1 MTALK
6 KEQQQWCVWVG
17 QAGIDG
23 KILTLKKD
31 CTLFRL
37 TLALPWT
44 AKTTCPSLKKN
55 IGTSSIIFN
64 AATIFLPTRRAP
76 CNCVNSCL
84 ESVLSGRF
92 ISRRTEI
99 LWHVHSPD
107 LSPLDYWLWGLLE
120 KDIGEEKPKN
130 IAQLKLLVKAK
141 AERIEAGQC
150 TAQSKISGK
159 DLLYAGQMEEVISRH
174 RCKYFLNKCTE
185 Y

>member
-76 CNCVNSCL
+76 FH
-84 ESVLSGRF
+84 G
-92 ISRRTEI
+92 
-99 LWHVHSPD
+99 
-107 LSPLDYWLWGLLE
+107 
-120 KDIGEEKPKN
+120 
-130 IAQLKLLVKAK
+130 AKLLIAALNFSKVCFLEESSAEEQKSCGSSTVPNLLPWTIGPGDFWRRISVKRSQK
-141 AERIEAGQC
+141 TSLNSNWWLKQRQRGLKPVQC
-150 TAQSKISGK
+150 AAQSKISGK
-159 DLLYAGQMEEVISRH
+159 D
-174 RCKYFLNKCTE
+174 
-185 Y
+185 